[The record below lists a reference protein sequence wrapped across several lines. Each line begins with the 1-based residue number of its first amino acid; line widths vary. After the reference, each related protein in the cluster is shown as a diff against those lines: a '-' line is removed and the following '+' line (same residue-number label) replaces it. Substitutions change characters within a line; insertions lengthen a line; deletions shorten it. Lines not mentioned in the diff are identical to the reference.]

1 MSINIREYIRDI
13 KDFPEKGIVFRDI
26 TPLLKD
32 PTVFSYTIDLLCD
45 AVKDKEYDLICAPE
59 ARGFIFGAPIAYK
72 LGIGFVPIRKP
83 GKLPYDVVSM
93 KYDLEYGKAE
103 IQIHKDA
110 IQPSQK
116 VLIFDDVLATGGTM
130 EATINLIKKSGG
142 IVEDI
147 LFLIN
152 LTYLPGKEKI
162 EKLGYNVVSILDL

>member
-1 MSINIREYIRDI
+1 MNLREYVRDI
-13 KDFPEKGIVFRDI
+13 PDFPEKGIIFRDI

-32 PTVFSYTIDLLCD
+32 PEAFKYTIDLLTD
-45 AVKDKEYDLICAPE
+45 RVKDKGYDLICAPE

-72 LGIGFVPIRKP
+72 LGIGFIPIRKP
-83 GKLPYDVVSM
+83 GKLPFDVVSM

-110 IQPSQK
+110 IKKGQK
-116 VLIFDDVLATGGTM
+116 VLLFDDVLATGGTM
-130 EATINLIKKSGG
+130 DATINLIKKSGG

-152 LTYLPGKEKI
+152 LTYLPGEKRIKE
-162 EKLGYNVVSILDL
+162 LGYNVISVLDL

>member
-1 MSINIREYIRDI
+1 MNLREYIRDI
-13 KDFPEKGIVFRDI
+13 KDFPEKGIIFRDI

-32 PTVFSYTIDLLCD
+32 PKAFKYAIDLLTD
-45 AVKDKEYDLICAPE
+45 SVRDKGYDLICAPE
-59 ARGFIFGAPIAYK
+59 ARGFIFGAPIAYN

-83 GKLPYDVVSM
+83 GKLPSDVVSM

-110 IQPSQK
+110 IKKGQK
-116 VLIFDDVLATGGTM
+116 VLLFDDVLATGGTM

-142 IVEDI
+142 VVEDI

-152 LTYLPGKEKI
+152 LTYLPGEEKI
-162 EKLGYNVVSILDL
+162 KKLGYNVVSVLDL

>member
-1 MSINIREYIRDI
+1 MNLREYVRDI
-13 KDFPEKGIVFRDI
+13 PDFPEKGIIFRDI

-32 PTVFSYTIDLLCD
+32 PEAFKYTIDLLTD
-45 AVKDKEYDLICAPE
+45 KVKDKGYDLVCAPE

-83 GKLPYDVVSM
+83 GKLPFDVVSM

-110 IQPSQK
+110 IKKGQK
-116 VLIFDDVLATGGTM
+116 VLLFDDVLATGGTM
-130 EATINLIKKSGG
+130 DATINLIRKSGG

-152 LTYLPGKEKI
+152 LTYLPGEKKI
-162 EKLGYNVVSILDL
+162 KGLGYNVISVLDL